1 MTMKINGGELRSAGV
16 TTTVGNARVKDSG
29 KTVDTA
35 APGEAVRAGADQDVK
50 ITVAA
55 RQLLDLVAPESK
67 ATFVDEAKVARLR
80 AEIENGTY
88 RIDSARIADQLLR
101 FEYAL
106 GQITGDLCKKPS

>member
-1 MTMKINGGELRSAGV
+1 MTMKISGSELRPAGV
-16 TTTVGNARVKDSG
+16 TTPTGNARVKDNG
-29 KTVDTA
+29 KAPDTA
-35 APGEAVRAGADQDVK
+35 VADDAARVGAGQDVK

-88 RIDSARIADQLLR
+88 RIDSTRIADQLLR

-106 GQITGDLCKKPS
+106 GQVTGDLSKKPS

>member
-16 TTTVGNARVKDSG
+16 TTTAGNARVKDNG
-29 KTVDTA
+29 KA
-35 APGEAVRAGADQDVK
+35 ADAAVVGDAERAGADQEVK

-106 GQITGDLCKKPS
+106 GQVTGDLSKKPS

>member
-88 RIDSARIADQLLR
+88 RL
-101 FEYAL
+101 
-106 GQITGDLCKKPS
+106 QITGDLSKKPS